1 MKILIVGAGLA
12 GATVAR
18 VLADAGHEVNVI
30 DKRGHIAGNA
40 YDFTNEHGI
49 RVHKYGS
56 HIFHTSNDEVWNFLN
71 RFTSFEPYKH
81 KVKALL
87 ADGRY
92 ATLPVNRET
101 KAMVGEEN
109 VLDIFFKPYTLKM
122 WGMPLEA
129 LDPSIIKRVPIRDD
143 DNEFYFPNDTYQGMP
158 TNGYTAM
165 VEKML
170 DHPSIFVK
178 TGCTFSK
185 IFEGMFDHI
194 FNSMPIDEY
203 YDFEFGELP
212 YRSIKFTTFD
222 LPMSRVLPTPVVNF
236 THNGPHTRI
245 TEWKNYPVHGKNDSI
260 TTLTL
265 EEPCDYRYNNK
276 ERYYPVKDV
285 DGKNRETYKK
295 YAAIPN
301 EKTTFIGRCGQYV
314 YIDMHQAVGSSL
326 ATAKRFLRE
335 KEELAVAS

>member
-1 MKILIVGAGLA
+1 MNILVVGAGLA

-18 VLADAGHEVNVI
+18 VLADAGHLITVI
-30 DKRGHIAGNA
+30 DKRDHIAGNA

-56 HIFHTSNDEVWNFLN
+56 HIFHTNNEEVWSFLN
-71 RFTSFEPYKH
+71 QFTQFVPYNH

-122 WGMPLEA
+122 WGVPLEQ

-143 DNEFYFPNDTYQGMP
+143 DNELYFPNDVYQGMP
-158 TNGYTAM
+158 LLGYTKM
-165 VEKML
+165 VENMLKHENITVRTGTAFNKMFEAVY
-170 DHPSIFVK
+170 DHV
-178 TGCTFSK
+178 
-185 IFEGMFDHI
+185 

-203 YDFEFGELP
+203 YDFCYGELP
-212 YRSIKFTTFD
+212 YRSIKFSTFD
-222 LPMSRVLPTPVVNF
+222 LPMSKLLPTAVVNF
-236 THNGPHTRI
+236 THDGPHTRI
-245 TEWKNYPVHGKNDSI
+245 TEWKNYPVHGENDKM

-265 EEPCDYRYNNK
+265 EEPCDYRDNNM

-295 YAAIPN
+295 YAAIEN
-301 EKTTFIGRCGQYV
+301 SKMTFIGRCGQYV

-326 ATAKRFLRE
+326 AAAKRFLRGDE
-335 KEELAVAS
+335 TKEAA